1 MGKPISEGLGE
12 VQEAIDMCD
21 YACGLS
27 RTLGGKVIPS
37 ERKDHILIE
46 RWNPLGVIGV
56 ITAFNFPHAVFG
68 WNVALALVCGN
79 CVVWKGSGTTGLV
92 TIATSLILH

>member
-1 MGKPISEGLGE
+1 
-12 VQEAIDMCD
+12 MCD